1 MRKRL
6 NKFSIF
12 YEKDQREVIENDI
25 EKIKNMSAIE
35 YLDILNNKAKE
46 KLIGLCLDKSI
57 LDIIDDNSTTNDE
70 DSEEFEE
77 SEDDE

>member
-1 MRKRL
+1 M
-6 NKFSIF
+6 
-12 YEKDQREVIENDI
+12 YEMGQREVIENDI

-35 YLDILNNKAKE
+35 EYRDILNNKAKE
-46 KLIGLCLDKSI
+46 KLIGQDKSI
-57 LDIIDDNSTTNDE
+57 LDNIDDNSTTNDE

>member
-1 MRKRL
+1 M
-6 NKFSIF
+6 
-12 YEKDQREVIENDI
+12 YEKGQREVIENDI

-57 LDIIDDNSTTNDE
+57 LDNIDDNSTTNDE

>member
-1 MRKRL
+1 
-6 NKFSIF
+6 
-12 YEKDQREVIENDI
+12 
-25 EKIKNMSAIE
+25 MSAIE

-57 LDIIDDNSTTNDE
+57 LDNIDDNSTTNDE

>member
-1 MRKRL
+1 M
-6 NKFSIF
+6 
-12 YEKDQREVIENDI
+12 YEKGQREVIENDI

-57 LDIIDDNSTTNDE
+57 LDNIDDNSTTNNE